1 MSGELRDEFEAQL
14 ASRMT
19 AERLADREIGRWL
32 DTAARAVQVVLAEAL
47 PLDAAVPAGSKVW
60 T

>member
-14 ASRMT
+14 ARRLT
-19 AERLADREIGRWL
+19 AERLADPEIGRWL
-32 DTAARAVQVVLAEAL
+32 DTAARAVQVVLAEVL
-47 PLDAAVPAGSKVW
+47 PIDAAVPAGREVW